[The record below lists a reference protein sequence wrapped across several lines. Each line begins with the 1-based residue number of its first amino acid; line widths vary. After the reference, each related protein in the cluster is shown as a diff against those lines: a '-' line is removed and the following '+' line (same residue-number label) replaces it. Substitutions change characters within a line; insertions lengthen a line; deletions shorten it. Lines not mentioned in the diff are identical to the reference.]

1 MQHRFFTPLIAAL
14 VALSPLAMD
23 SYLPAIPTL
32 AAHFSVTSHDLSW
45 TVSNFLLGLAA
56 GQLLGGAVAD
66 QKGRRPVLLLG
77 LLVFGISSLLLVYAQ
92 WLWLANI
99 WRLFQ
104 GFAGGVMMVA
114 ASAVVRDV
122 TAPDKLAGQIAQIF
136 FVVMLTPIVAPI
148 VGATLLPLGWQAIFW
163 LDALAAL
170 AVLLPVWFWLVE
182 THAVAPVPLSLR
194 GALAQYA
201 YVWQFQR
208 GGRHLARWRALA
220 LCCSSLLGLVFV
232 TVSSPL
238 LMDHYGLSAQQFP
251 YAFGCFAASIL
262 LGNRTGKWLL
272 NHYAPLQI
280 FTGGQWLQ
288 LAALSGL
295 LLSALWW
302 TPPLWLLLG
311 LIMLAIGTSAAIGPS
326 GAALYLNLLDK
337 HFGSATAFENTLR
350 FALGALL
357 GSLATALPWDLVL
370 STSLIML
377 VSLLVSFFSHRYT
390 RNLTQSTPT

>member
-23 SYLPAIPTL
+23 SYLPAIPSL
-32 AAHFSVTSHDLSW
+32 AAHFGVTSHDLSW
-45 TVSNFLLGLAA
+45 TVSNFLLGLAV

-92 WLWLANI
+92 WLWLANL

-104 GFAGGVMMVA
+104 GFAGGIMMVA

-148 VGATLLPLGWQAIFW
+148 VGAALLPLGWQSIFW

-170 AVLLPVWFWLVE
+170 AVLIPVWLWLAE
-182 THAVAPVPLSLR
+182 THTAAPVPLSLR

-201 YVWQFQR
+201 YVWRFER
-208 GGRHLARWRALA
+208 SGRRLARWRALS

-251 YAFGCFAASIL
+251 YAFGCFAVSIL
-262 LGNRTGKWLL
+262 VGNRIGKWLL
-272 NHYAPLQI
+272 NHYRPLQI

-295 LLSALWW
+295 LLGALLW
-302 TPPLWLLLG
+302 TPPLWLFLT
-311 LIMLAIGTSAAIGPS
+311 LIMLAIGASAAIGPS
-326 GAALYLNLLDK
+326 GSALYLNLLDK

-357 GSLATALPWDLVL
+357 GSLATALPLDLVL
-370 STSLIML
+370 STSLIMAA
-377 VSLLVSFFSHRYT
+377 SLLVSVFSHHYT
-390 RNLTQSTPT
+390 RRLIL